1 MLNELRRMDPEI
13 YEAVR
18 DEVRRQQVQIEL
30 IASENY
36 VSQAVLEAQG
46 SVMTNKYAEGYPAAR
61 YYAGCEYVDV
71 AERLAVER
79 AKRIFA
85 AEHANVQPH
94 SGTQANMAAYFALL
108 EPGDRILS
116 MSLAMGGHLSH
127 GANGNFSGRV
137 YDVRQY
143 GVSRETE
150 QIDLEE
156 VRRIA
161 EEFRPKLIIVGASA
175 YPRALDFE
183 GFGRIARDVGSLL
196 MADIAHIAGPVAA
209 GLHPDPIP
217 HCDVV
222 TATTHKTMRGPRGG
236 IILSRAKHGKG
247 IDAQVFPGMQGGP
260 LMHVI
265 AAKAVALKEA
275 LAPDFHQYQEKLLA
289 NSKTLAADLASR
301 GFRLVAG
308 GTDNHMMLV
317 DVQKSRGLTGTQ
329 ATLVL
334 DEVGITINKNPIPFD
349 EPSPA
354 RWKGVRLGTPACTTR
369 GMGPEEMKQMA
380 GIIDRALSNPGDRV
394 LHKRLRD
401 ESLDLCD
408 RFPIYAG
415 LLRRLYEQDHG
426 AYDVAETGGAGPA
439 QQSLL

>member
-1 MLNELRRMDPEI
+1 MLNELRRTDPEI

-18 DEVRRQQVQIEL
+18 NEVRRQQVQLEM

-46 SVMTNKYAEGYPAAR
+46 SVMTNKYAEGYPGAR

-71 AERLAVER
+71 AERLAIER
-79 AKRIFA
+79 ARQIFG

-94 SGTQANMAAYFALL
+94 SGTQANMAVYFAILQ
-108 EPGDRILS
+108 PGDRILS

-127 GANGNFSGRV
+127 GAKKNFSGRV
-137 YDVRQY
+137 YEVRHY

-150 QIDLEE
+150 TIDMDE
-156 VRRIA
+156 VRKIA
-161 EEFRPKLIIVGASA
+161 SEFRPRLIIVGASA
-175 YPRALDFE
+175 YPRSLDFE
-183 GFGRIARDVGSLL
+183 AFGRIARDVGCML

-209 GLHPDPIP
+209 GLHPDPVP

-236 IILSRAKHGKG
+236 IILSRAKYAKD
-247 IDAQVFPGMQGGP
+247 IDAQVFPGVQGGP

-275 LAPDFHQYQEKLLA
+275 LSPPFRLYQEQLLA
-289 NSKTLAADLASR
+289 NARTLAASLASR

-308 GTDNHMMLV
+308 GTDNHMILV
-317 DVQKSRGLTGTQ
+317 DTRQSRGLSGQ
-329 ATLVL
+329 EAEVL
-334 DEVGITINKNPIPFD
+334 LEEVGITVNRNLIPYD
-349 EPSPA
+349 ELPPRQAS
-354 RWKGVRLGTPACTTR
+354 GVRIGTPACTSR
-369 GMGPEEMKQMA
+369 GMGPTEMEQIA
-380 GIIDRALSNPGDRV
+380 GIIDSALSNPADRV

-401 ESLDLCD
+401 ETLDLAD

-426 AYDVAETGGAGPA
+426 AYGVPKREASPA